1 MSTVSP
7 AIKRAGLFGALVVL
21 AAGVL
26 VPVLSASPALAAGLA
41 IDASIATHEATPAA
55 SITSGSISTKNPND
69 LLVAF
74 VTSDGPNAA
83 NGISLATVTGGGLT
97 WSLRQRTNAQPGT
110 AEIWSAVASSVLTNI
125 AVTATRSSGSY
136 VGSIVVVAFS
146 GASSVT
152 GATATGNGTT
162 GPPTA
167 NLKTTQAGS
176 WVWAVGT
183 DWDNAVTP
191 VVGNG
196 QTLFDQY
203 QPSVGDTYWVQSQ
216 ASPGGASGS
225 TVTINDT
232 VPATD
237 HWDLS
242 LIEIA
247 AAVPDTQPP
256 TAPTKLAATAVNSN
270 QVALTWTASTDN
282 VGVAGYQI
290 FRTPPGGLPI
300 ATTGPTPTSYTDS
313 KVAASTSYTYTV
325 QAFDA
330 AGNVSQPS
338 NSVTVQT
345 PPPAVNPPLITNVG
359 AGSITQTSAT
369 VTWTTDVPSSSQVLY
384 GTTTNYGSQTTLD
397 STPVTSHTQT
407 LTGLAPGTPY
417 HYEVVSTGSTSNTA
431 ASGDN
436 TFTTA
441 PAVNVTLP
449 DLQIKVPTNL
459 MSIGTVNGQRQ
470 LQFTHITWDAGA
482 GPFEIDPTYNSATGT
497 SSFVQAIYRSP
508 SPGVWTYDHS
518 VPVAAT
524 GVWNPPS
531 DYQFP
536 LTRFTLN
543 TVNPDGSLGAV
554 VATSPK
560 VDYCMTADT
569 YVGGVSN
576 TPNCSYIPQDNC
588 ATPTLPLGWSVG
600 WGDQYD
606 QTDSGQPISLTGIAD
621 GTYILHATVDPN
633 HVLTES
639 NTANN
644 VTDTVLQI
652 SGNTVTVVSQTNPGT
667 TPPSVAVTSP
677 ASGASVS
684 GTVTLTASASAAAP
698 AMITSVQFLL
708 DGANLGSPVTTAPY
722 SYSWTVGSTALGSH
736 NLSARA
742 TDSSGNVATA
752 PTVPITVVSGGGSG
766 CGTTP
771 PTVAITNPTLNETVS
786 GPAQPV
792 AATATAMGGATIA
805 SVQFLLDGANLGSP
819 VTTAPYA
826 VTWNTTT
833 ASAGTHTVSS
843 RAMDSCGNLGMATA
857 VSVTVQN
864 PGPPM
869 TCFVL
874 QTQQSTHGSGN
885 LTTPAFHTAVAG
897 EVLVAFVSADGPSG
911 AGTQTVKVSG
921 AGLTWTL
928 VKRANAQSGDAEAW
942 TAKAPSVLSSAIVT
956 STEAHGG
963 YSQDLTVIAMEGVG
977 GVGASVAGSGATGA
991 PALTLTTTAS
1001 TSLVFAVGDDWDNA
1015 LGRTLPGGWVFLDQ
1029 WVNTRAGDTYW
1040 TQYTNTPTG
1049 AAGSVVP
1056 VGDLG
1061 PTSDRWNL
1069 VAIELTNS
1077 G

>member
-1 MSTVSP
+1 MRVRLSV
-7 AIKRAGLFGALVVL
+7 AGLLIVIGLVVSIPTVADANSAINQPL
-21 AAGVL
+21 SSTQILVPSSGATLSGSTYLDASASNATSVEFLLFGGVYGFSAPTICTTTPTLYGWLCAWNTTMVPNGSYVLVSEAFNSAGSTLGAGVSITVKNPLPTTTVL
-26 VPVLSASPALAAGLA
+26 VPSKGATLSGSTYLDASASN
-41 IDASIATHEATPAA
+41 ATSVEFLLFGGVYGFSAPT
-55 SITSGSISTKNPND
+55 ICTTTSTLYGWLCAWDTTTVPN
-69 LLVAF
+69 
-74 VTSDGPNAA
+74 
-83 NGISLATVTGGGLT
+83 
-97 WSLRQRTNAQPGT
+97 
-110 AEIWSAVASSVLTNI
+110 
-125 AVTATRSSGSY
+125 GSY
-136 VGSIVVVAFS
+136 VLVSEAFNS
-146 GASSVT
+146 
-152 GATATGNGTT
+152 
-162 GPPTA
+162 
-167 NLKTTQAGS
+167 AGS
-176 WVWAVGT
+176 T
-183 DWDNAVTP
+183 
-191 VVGNG
+191 
-196 QTLFDQY
+196 F
-203 QPSVGDTYWVQSQ
+203 S
-216 ASPGGASGS
+216 SG
-225 TVTINDT
+225 
-232 VPATD
+232 
-237 HWDLS
+237 
-242 LIEIA
+242 
-247 AAVPDTQPP
+247 
-256 TAPTKLAATAVNSN
+256 VN
-270 QVALTWTASTDN
+270 
-282 VGVAGYQI
+282 
-290 FRTPPGGLPI
+290 
-300 ATTGPTPTSYTDS
+300 
-313 KVAASTSYTYTV
+313 
-325 QAFDA
+325 
-330 AGNVSQPS
+330 
-338 NSVTVQT
+338 VTVNT
-345 PPPAVNPPLITNVG
+345 
-359 AGSITQTSAT
+359 
-369 VTWTTDVPSSSQVLY
+369 
-384 GTTTNYGSQTTLD
+384 
-397 STPVTSHTQT
+397 
-407 LTGLAPGTPY
+407 
-417 HYEVVSTGSTSNTA
+417 TSNA
-431 ASGDN
+431 
-436 TFTTA
+436 
-441 PAVNVTLP
+441 TLP

-576 TPNCSYIPQDNC
+576 TPNSSYIPQDNC

-644 VTDTVLQI
+644 VTDTLLQI

-684 GTVTLTASASAAAP
+684 GTVTLTASASATAP
-698 AMITSVQFLL
+698 ATITSVQFLL

-722 SYSWTVGSTALGSH
+722 SYSWNVGSTALGSH
-736 NLSARA
+736 NLSARV

-771 PTVAITNPTLNETVS
+771 PTIAITNPTLNQTVS
-786 GPAQPV
+786 GTAQPV

-819 VTTAPYA
+819 VTAAPYA

-833 ASAGTHTVSS
+833 ASGGTHTLSA
-843 RAMDSCGNLGMATA
+843 RAIDSCGNLGAATA
-857 VSVTVQN
+857 VTVTVQN
-864 PGPPM
+864 PAPPM

-874 QTQQSTHGSGN
+874 QSQQSTHGSGN
-885 LTTPAFHTAVAG
+885 VTTPVFHTAAAG
-897 EVLVAFVSADGPSG
+897 EVLVAFVSANGPSG

-942 TAKAPSVLSSAIVT
+942 TANAPNVLSSATVT
-956 STEAHGG
+956 STEAQGG

-991 PALTLTTTAS
+991 PSLTLTTTAS

-1015 LGRTLPGGWVFLDQ
+1015 VGRTLPGGWVFLDQ
-1029 WVNTRAGDTYW
+1029 WVNTGAGDTYW

-1049 AAGSVVP
+1049 AAGSVIP

-1061 PTSDRWNL
+1061 PTSDQWNL